1 VLRPMLNGSRLAL
14 ASCPLPLTKAFVHRT
29 LVASL
34 AGILLALLPATASAE
49 PNVEASSRRDDGN
62 ISINGYLVIVGG
74 GGLPDAVRDR
84 FLELARGKKGKGR
97 LVVIPTASELIDKYP
112 QRYSRSY
119 EYWRRQQG
127 LDSVSLMHT
136 RKKTEAND
144 PKFIEPLK
152 DATAAWLGGGDQSLL
167 IDAYGG
173 TAVERELRKLLDRGG
188 VIGGTSAGASVMSR
202 IMITGG
208 NPEARVG
215 TGFGLL
221 PDVVIDQHFD
231 TRKRQERLEK
241 LLKKYPNYFGLGI
254 DEATAVVLHGR
265 KFQVL
270 GNSKVYVSPP
280 PLSPGER
287 LMKML
292 RSGDEGELLLP
303 NRTVASPQK
312 SSTRGK
318 PVAAK

>member
-1 VLRPMLNGSRLAL
+1 M
-14 ASCPLPLTKAFVHRT
+14 
-29 LVASL
+29 
-34 AGILLALLPATASAE
+34 LALLPATASAD
-49 PNVEASSRRDDGN
+49 PNVEALPRRDGGN

-84 FLELARGKKGKGR
+84 FLELAGGKKGKGR

-119 EYWRRQQG
+119 EYWSRQG
-127 LDSVSLMHT
+127 LEKVWQLHT
-136 RKKTEAND
+136 RKRTIAND
-144 PKFIEPLK
+144 PKFVEPLK

-167 IDAYGG
+167 IEAYGG
-173 TAVERELRKLLDRGG
+173 TAVERELRKLLERGG
-188 VIGGTSAGASVMSR
+188 VIGGTSAGASVMSH

-208 NPEARVG
+208 NREASVG

-221 PDVVIDQHFD
+221 PNVVIDQHFD

-241 LLKKYPNYFGLGI
+241 LLKKYPDCFGLGI

-270 GNSKVYVSPP
+270 GSSKVYYVGLP
-280 PLSPGER
+280 PLSPGQR
-287 LMKML
+287 LWKML
-292 RSGDEGELLLP
+292 HSGDEGELLLP
-303 NRTVASPQK
+303 NGTVASQK
-312 SSTRGK
+312 SSTGGK